1 MTQPS
6 RLRSRL
12 QRAAHW
18 SRKELLPLL
27 VLLVLLT
34 AARSSFANHYQVPT
48 GSMQPTL
55 QPGDRVVVDMHAY
68 GWRLPLS
75 NRILV
80 EGGQP
85 QRGDVAVFDS
95 PRDGTRL
102 IKRVVAV
109 AGDRVDLHDGQLS
122 IDGQPLQIGGDRTR
136 ECFGAR
142 VAQLNLDAGGG
153 PDLQGVQVPPGKLL
167 VVGDHRGNSLDGRYF
182 GFVDAASVYG
192 KAVAVYYRRGDG
204 LEWIRL

>member
-1 MTQPS
+1 MHPS
-6 RLRSRL
+6 HPTSRL
-12 QRAAHW
+12 QRAAQW

-27 VLLVLLT
+27 VMLVLLT
-34 AARSSFANHYQVPT
+34 AARSSFANHYQVPS

-75 NRILV
+75 NRIV
-80 EGGQP
+80 IDGDRP

-109 AGDRVDLHDGQLS
+109 AGDRADLRNGHLS
-122 IDGQPLQIGGDRTR
+122 INGQPLQIDDEGER
-136 ECFGAR
+136 ERFGAR
-142 VAQLNLDAGGG
+142 IAHLNLDAGGG
-153 PDLQGVQVPPGKLL
+153 PDLHDVRVPAGKVLA
-167 VVGDHRGNSLDGRYF
+167 VGDHRGDSLDGRYF
-182 GFVDAASVYG
+182 GFVDASAVYG
-192 KAVAVYYRRGDG
+192 KAVAVYYRRGEG
-204 LEWIRL
+204 LEWNRL